1 MLLQATLLAL
11 LISSPIHDL
20 VELPAA
26 LGKMPRLK
34 PPPAGLSE
42 AIQQGEGVYL
52 PYDLSLH
59 VAKMMIVYSDLQEI
73 GQDAIDA
80 TREADRK
87 SCSLRLDAARVQAA
101 QECKGCAFG
110 KVKWL
115 VVGGLGG
122 VILGAIAGIWAIN

>member
-1 MLLQATLLAL
+1 MLLQAMLLAL

-42 AIQQGEGVYL
+42 AIQQGEGVFL
-52 PYDLSLH
+52 PHDLSLYI
-59 VAKMMIVYSDLQEI
+59 AKMMIVYSDLQEI

-87 SCSLRLDAARVQAA
+87 SCSLRLDAAKVANAKECPTCFWQAS
-101 QECKGCAFG
+101 
-110 KVKWL
+110 KWWFI
-115 VVGGLGG
+115 GGLGG
-122 VILGAIAGIWAIN
+122 VIVGAAAMAWASH